1 MLLLI
6 QILLYK
12 VFALRYYIMLF
23 LLYLAK
29 PTYGGWVSF
38 TSHLSLKNNIP
49 LFKISKRTEKNCRN
63 YGYNVNYKNINLDTL
78 DVMIENGDI
87 PVICA
92 IDKNFYNVLD
102 HIPDNSYIVIHDPT
116 EFNKSSKKIVID
128 NLKRLRVITIRK
140 SVHDLLLSMNIPSK
154 FIIHPYVS
162 MINRNIGGNRLGAI
176 SISRIDYDKNIDI
189 IVKANSLIPLLQNK
203 TEIYGEP
210 NERYIYQKLLTWDNF
225 KKDDSNSQYRGHF
238 PKTFEKLGEIL
249 TSKRF
254 VVDMSSISQD
264 GGGTQYTFLEAID
277 AGCVLILNSKWT
289 NNPNSIWQH
298 NHNCL
303 VVSDAIELA
312 NILNSPNNYDIDRLY
327 KNSIKIL
334 GDAQSVNWDLDIAF

>member
-1 MLLLI
+1 
-6 QILLYK
+6 
-12 VFALRYYIMLF
+12 MLF

-38 TSHLSLKNNIP
+38 TAHLSLKNSIP
-49 LFKISKRTEKNCRN
+49 LYKISKRSENKCRN
-63 YGYNVNYKNINLDTL
+63 YGYNVNYKNINLDSLDTL
-78 DVMIENGDI
+78 IETGNI
-87 PVICA
+87 PIITA
-92 IDKNFYNVLD
+92 IDKNFYGVLD

-116 EFNKSSKKIVID
+116 EFNKSSKKVVID
-128 NLKRLRVITIRK
+128 NLKRLQVITIRK

-154 FIIHPYVS
+154 LIIHPYVS
-162 MINRNIGGNRLGAI
+162 MISHSIVDNIRTGAI

-189 IVKANSLIPLLQNK
+189 IVKANSLIPDKENK
-203 TEIYGEP
+203 VEIYGEP
-210 NERYIYQKLLTWDNF
+210 NERYIYQKLLVWDNF
-225 KKDDSNSQYRGHF
+225 KKDDINSQYRGHF
-238 PKTFEKLGEIL
+238 PKTFEKLSEIL
-249 TSKRF
+249 VNKRF

-303 VVSDAIELA
+303 VVSDADELA
-312 NILNSPNNYDIDRLY
+312 HILNSPFNYDIDRIY
-327 KNSIKIL
+327 KNSISIL
-334 GDAQSVNWDLDIAF
+334 KDAESVNWDLN

>member
-1 MLLLI
+1 
-6 QILLYK
+6 
-12 VFALRYYIMLF
+12 MLF

-38 TSHLSLKNNIP
+38 TSHLSLKNSIP
-49 LFKISKRTEKNCRN
+49 LYKISKRSENKFRN
-63 YGYNVNYKNINLDTL
+63 YGYNVNYKNINLDSL
-78 DVMIENGDI
+78 NNMIENGNI
-87 PVICA
+87 PIITAV
-92 IDKNFYNVLD
+92 DKNFYSVLD
-102 HIPDNSYIVIHDPT
+102 HIPDNSYIIIHDPT
-116 EFNKSSKKIVID
+116 EFNKSSKKVVID
-128 NLKRLRVITIRK
+128 NLKRLQVITIRK

-154 FIIHPYVS
+154 LIIHPYVS
-162 MINRNIGGNRLGAI
+162 MISRNIGENIRTGAI

-189 IVKANSLIPLLQNK
+189 IVKANSLVPNK
-203 TEIYGEP
+203 ENKVEIFGEP

-225 KKDDSNSQYRGHF
+225 KKDDINSQYRGHF
-238 PKTFEKLGEIL
+238 PKTFEKLSEIL
-249 TSKRF
+249 INKQF

-303 VVSDAIELA
+303 VVSNSDELA
-312 NILNSPNNYDIDRLY
+312 EILNVPFNYDIDRIY
-327 KNSIKIL
+327 KNSISIL
-334 GDAQSVNWDLDIAF
+334 NDAKSVNWDLNCA